1 MKLFRNQR
9 ARLMLKKKN
18 FVHVPLKMRD
28 KLSNGD
34 LLCHLVVKILT
45 VEHHGLQDRQGA
57 LQHCRVH
64 GRLVHEAGNLK
75 KKQGK
80 AFRGSVADTVK
91 FCIAIFD

>member
-1 MKLFRNQR
+1 
-9 ARLMLKKKN
+9 MLKKKN
-18 FVHVPLKMRD
+18 FVHVPLKMWD

-91 FCIAIFD
+91 FCTAIFD